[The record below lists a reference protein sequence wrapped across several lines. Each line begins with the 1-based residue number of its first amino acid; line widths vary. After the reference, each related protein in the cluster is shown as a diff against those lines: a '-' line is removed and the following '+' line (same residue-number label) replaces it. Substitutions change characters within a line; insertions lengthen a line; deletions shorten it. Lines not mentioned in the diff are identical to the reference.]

1 MRAIA
6 LRAFNT
12 TRSIVALLQKDP
24 SDREM
29 VKILLVDDEE
39 AITAELRPFLE
50 RGGFT
55 VATAPDGAEG
65 LRMIPSF
72 QPDLVVL
79 DVIMPGLNGREVCRR
94 LRAVGNW
101 TPVIMLTQVGAS
113 SERALSLEEGADDYL
128 NKPFDPFELVARIKA
143 VLRRARSGGQ
153 SLASARRLV
162 SGPLTLDRSSRR
174 AFLTGRELPLTPRAL
189 ALLEYLML
197 HHGEVIPRERLLD
210 EIWGWDYPVAT
221 RAVDVRVAELRKL
234 LGDDAGHPRY
244 VETVVSG
251 GYRFVGSVEVWA

>member
-1 MRAIA
+1 MA
-6 LRAFNT
+6 
-12 TRSIVALLQKDP
+12 
-24 SDREM
+24 
-29 VKILLVDDEE
+29 KILLVDDEE

-50 RGGFT
+50 RGGFA
-55 VATAPDGAEG
+55 VATARDGSEG
-65 LRMIPSF
+65 LRMIQSF

-94 LRAVGNW
+94 LRAMGNW
-101 TPVIMLTQVGAS
+101 TPVIMLTQVGTS

-128 NKPFDPFELVARIKA
+128 NKPFDPFELIARIKS
-143 VLRRARSGGQ
+143 VLRRARSGRR

-162 SGPLTLDRSSRR
+162 FGSLTLDRTSRR
-174 AFLTGRELPLTPRAL
+174 AFLSGRELPLTSKSL

-221 RAVDVRVAELRKL
+221 RAVDVRVAELRKT
-234 LGDDAGHPRY
+234 LGDNAEHPRY
-244 VETVVSG
+244 VETIVNE
-251 GYRFVGSVEVWA
+251 GYRFVGSVEADA